1 MPDLSLRFRHH
12 LLRDHQHVGWFELSP
27 RADEL
32 TEVVAGMDLRKALD
46 RKKLDA
52 IPTARRTR
60 ARSAGSSRSRAIA
73 GEMWIPNRTPKLFA
87 SRRKAASESAPKCSP
102 IARGGWRYS
111 ALVPPRPVA
120 GTATATGGASL
131 PASRSRSRTDFFGT
145 RGRSLERSSTASAPI
160 SVAPATPP

>member
-12 LLRDHQHVGWFELSP
+12 LLRDHQHIGWFELRP

-32 TEVVAGMDLRKALD
+32 AEIVAGIDLRSLD
-46 RKKLDA
+46 RRKLDA
-52 IPTARRTR
+52 IHTARRRR

-73 GEMWIPNRTPKLFA
+73 GEMWISNRTPKPRA
-87 SRRKAASESAPKCSP
+87 SRRKAASESTPKCSP

-131 PASRSRSRTDFFGT
+131 LASRSRSRTDFLVT
-145 RGRSLERSSTASAPI
+145 RGRSLERSSTASAPLT
-160 SVAPATPP
+160 VARARPR

>member
-12 LLRDHQHVGWFELSP
+12 LLCDHQHIGWFELRS

-32 TEVVAGMDLRKALD
+32 AEIVAGIDLRKALD

-52 IPTARRTR
+52 IR
-60 ARSAGSSRSRAIA
+60 AA
-73 GEMWIPNRTPKLFA
+73 
-87 SRRKAASESAPKCSP
+87 RRKAASESAPKCSP

-131 PASRSRSRTDFFGT
+131 LASRSRSRTDFLVT
-145 RGRSLERSSTASAPI
+145 RGRSLERSSTASAPF
-160 SVAPATPP
+160 SVARARPR

>member
-1 MPDLSLRFRHH
+1 MPDLALGLRHH
-12 LLRDHQHVGWFELSP
+12 LLRDHQHVGCFELSP

-32 TEVVAGMDLRKALD
+32 AEIVSGMDLRQALD

-52 IPTARRTR
+52 IHTARRR

-73 GEMWIPNRTPKLFA
+73 GEMWISNRTPKACA

-131 PASRSRSRTDFFGT
+131 LASRSRSRTDFLVT
-145 RGRSLERSSTASAPI
+145 RGRSLERSSTASASFSIARARPR
-160 SVAPATPP
+160 

>member
-32 TEVVAGMDLRKALD
+32 AEVVAGMDLRKALD

-52 IPTARRTR
+52 IHTARRTR

-73 GEMWIPNRTPKLFA
+73 GEMWISNRTPNLLA
-87 SRRKAASESAPKCSP
+87 SPPQAP
-102 IARGGWRYS
+102 R
-111 ALVPPRPVA
+111 
-120 GTATATGGASL
+120 
-131 PASRSRSRTDFFGT
+131 
-145 RGRSLERSSTASAPI
+145 ASAP
-160 SVAPATPP
+160 TYNPPPPRAS